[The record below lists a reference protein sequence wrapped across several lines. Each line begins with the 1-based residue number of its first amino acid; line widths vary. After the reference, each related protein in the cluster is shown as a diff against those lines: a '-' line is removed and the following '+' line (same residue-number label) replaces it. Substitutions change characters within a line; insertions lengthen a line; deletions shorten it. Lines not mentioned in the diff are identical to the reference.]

1 MTNVFAVIHSNREV
15 QIGRSPAVG
24 LQLDAMPAM
33 LSPMREMDRTQEGV
47 VVGIV
52 VYEKRCVLLK
62 VKVRN

>member
-1 MTNVFAVIHSNREV
+1 MLRE
-15 QIGRSPAVG
+15 S
-24 LQLDAMPAM
+24 
-33 LSPMREMDRTQEGV
+33 DRIREGV

>member
-1 MTNVFAVIHSNREV
+1 MFAIFHSDRGSKKIN
-15 QIGRSPAVG
+15 GPLAVG
-24 LQLDAMPAM
+24 SNATNPAM
-33 LSPMREMDRTQEGV
+33 LRESDRIWEGV